1 MHSGRLNLAN
11 AWIPYWKCNAEIFNK
26 PQKGG
31 EGGGG
36 LGPPL
41 NPPLIASHVSENA
54 LFYTNA
60 SVVKTLTAKDL

>member
-1 MHSGRLNLAN
+1 MPGFHIENVMLKYLINH
-11 AWIPYWKCNAEIFNK
+11 KK
-26 PQKGG
+26 
-31 EGGGG
+31 GGG

-41 NPPLIASHVSENA
+41 NLPLIASHVSEHA

>member
-1 MHSGRLNLAN
+1 MPGFHIENVMLKYLINHKR
-11 AWIPYWKCNAEIFNK
+11 WV
-26 PQKGG
+26 
-31 EGGGG
+31 GG

-41 NPPLIASHVSENA
+41 NLPLIASHVSENA

>member
-1 MHSGRLNLAN
+1 MPGFHIENVMLKYLINHKRGG
-11 AWIPYWKCNAEIFNK
+11 
-26 PQKGG
+26 GG
-31 EGGGG
+31 EG

-41 NPPLIASHVSENA
+41 NLPLIASHVSEHA